1 MRGDRRPSWAE
12 RTSRALAALRGGTT
26 GRAVLFT
33 AVGGATTAVNALLYL
48 LLRGTFATG
57 PANVLALLV
66 TTIGS
71 SALHRRF
78 VFTGLP
84 ERRLRMHL
92 QTAAT
97 FLFYCV
103 SSSAALALLRLV
115 DADAGSV
122 AEAVAVA
129 VMSVAGGITRFTA
142 LRLWVFHRDRRRPAG
157 ERPIP
162 AAA

>member
-1 MRGDRRPSWAE
+1 MFGERGPSGVPH
-12 RTSRALAALRGGTT
+12 GGAI
-26 GRAVLFT
+26 GQAVLFT
-33 AVGGATTAVNALLYL
+33 AVGGATTAVNAVLYL
-48 LLRGTFATG
+48 LLRGTFPTG
-57 PANVLALLV
+57 LANVLALLL
-66 TTIGS
+66 TTVGS
-71 SALHRRF
+71 SALHRRL

-103 SSSAALALLRLV
+103 SSSAALALLRLL

-129 VMSVAGGITRFTA
+129 VMSVAGGIARFTA
-142 LRLWVFHRDRRRPAG
+142 LRLWVFHRHRSPGAH
-157 ERPIP
+157 PLPVP
-162 AAA
+162 AA